1 MSEDTAIEVFSVDCL
16 ALSVDAT
23 KWKFAI
29 QRRREID
36 ALFTELQSAK
46 PALFN
51 GQVLLMHDYAIVD
64 GIMRGKFLQS
74 DYASFAAWQ
83 RWGRPPA
90 RIYDCFGSAA
100 ILSADGAFLLGEMGV
115 HTFNA
120 GHIYFPCGVP
130 DPSDIRSDGMLDLD
144 FSVRRELFEETGLGA
159 DSLVAE
165 PGWTIIVDGA
175 LVAVIKVF
183 RSEMSAVPLRNLI
196 LQNLTRE
203 QQPEFSN
210 IRVVRSVDD
219 FDPMMRGF
227 VKKFMTQR
235 FARA

>member
-1 MSEDTAIEVFSVDCL
+1 MSEDTAIEVFSVDSL

-83 RWGRPPA
+83 RWGRPPGFM
-90 RIYDCFGSAA
+90 I
-100 ILSADGAFLLGEMGV
+100 V
-115 HTFNA
+115 
-120 GHIYFPCGVP
+120 
-130 DPSDIRSDGMLDLD
+130 
-144 FSVRRELFEETGLGA
+144 SVRR
-159 DSLVAE
+159 
-165 PGWTIIVDGA
+165 
-175 LVAVIKVF
+175 
-183 RSEMSAVPLRNLI
+183 RS
-196 LQNLTRE
+196 
-203 QQPEFSN
+203 
-210 IRVVRSVDD
+210 
-219 FDPMMRGF
+219 
-227 VKKFMTQR
+227 
-235 FARA
+235 